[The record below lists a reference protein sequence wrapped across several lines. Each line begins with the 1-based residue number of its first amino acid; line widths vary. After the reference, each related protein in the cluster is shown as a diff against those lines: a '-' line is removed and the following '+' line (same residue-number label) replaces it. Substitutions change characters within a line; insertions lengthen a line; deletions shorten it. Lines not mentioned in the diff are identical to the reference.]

1 MRLQYAKFLKSTL
14 NAADFPKDRRPE
26 IAFLGRSNVGKSS
39 LLNTLLGQKNLAKTS
54 STPGKTQTIN
64 FFDVNGKVY
73 FVDLPGY
80 GYAEVPK
87 QLKDAWNRVMVD
99 YLTTR
104 KELCLAVSLV
114 DARHKPTEHDAHML
128 EILEEAEVPT
138 LIVATKIDK
147 VARGQ
152 RKQHLAIIRKALQLD
167 ADLLIIPFSSITR
180 DGVRELWQVIED
192 VLGKDRVEKND

>member
-1 MRLQYAKFLKSTL
+1 MRMQYAKFLKSTL

-64 FFDVNGKVY
+64 FFDVNGEVY

-80 GYAEVPK
+80 GYAEVPRH
-87 QLKDAWNRVMVD
+87 LKHAWNQVMVD
-99 YLTTR
+99 YLKTR
-104 KELCLAVSLV
+104 KELRLAVSLL
-114 DARHKPTEHDAHML
+114 DARHAPPDHDAHML

-138 LIVATKIDK
+138 LLVATKIDK
-147 VARGQ
+147 VPRGQ
-152 RKQHLAIIRKALQLD
+152 RKQHLERIRKTLHLD
-167 ADLLIIPFSSITR
+167 SDLLIIPFSSVTR
-180 DGVRELWQVIED
+180 EGVRDLWQVIEET
-192 VLGKDRVEKND
+192 LRNDRLEDEE